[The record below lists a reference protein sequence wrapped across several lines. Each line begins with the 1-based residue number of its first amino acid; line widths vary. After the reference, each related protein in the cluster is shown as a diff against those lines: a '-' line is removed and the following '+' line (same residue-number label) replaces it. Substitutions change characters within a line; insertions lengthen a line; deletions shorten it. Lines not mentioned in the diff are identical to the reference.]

1 MVGAF
6 LPAGTFVPSGRA
18 ETAMRAPSAAMLGNT
33 QPGGRGAITAG
44 DIGTSRPLGI
54 YDPLQLIGDDPVKYR
69 RFQELE
75 IKHGRIAMLA
85 SVHVLVTLAGFK
97 WSGYASYL
105 SFPPLKF
112 EDIPGGTLGSWEALP
127 QAGWAQIV
135 ALVAILDNSV
145 FAQEPGNAPGDVVRD
160 ANGEDRIPWVR
171 YDDPDVRE
179 FKLNAERNN
188 GRAAMMGIYGM
199 MIHEYLTGNP
209 VFPIAV
215 GRRLDEEIAEAAAE
229 SEDEESE
236 GEEGEIL
243 AQMEQVLAQMARSQ
257 EDMQALLRQSPRL
270 RAAAES
276 NPKVAALLD
285 PNPSNEARTLLQ
297 FEDQTVQRM
306 LEAVQTMQKE
316 LDVSIATMQDLSE
329 KVGAVFEDPDFEALC
344 FERMNEV
351 NTATDGQESRT
362 AVASLKDTEQRSA
375 VLHEAMQDIQQVL
388 ARLEA
393 PQELLAVL
401 RKSPRVQFLAQHV
414 PKVAAMLQE
423 GTDLEPTARM
433 AKQME
438 KIATDMQAIVQ
449 QQEDDGLAG
458 VLAATE
464 AALADP
470 EVAAIFA
477 ELQDPTEDPTA
488 PRRLFAVPAQAAP
501 RAAPPAMAAKAPVK
515 KPAAKTPVKKA
526 PVKKA
531 PVKPKPKK
539 SPVKSGFPASG
550 SAIKVGD
557 IGTTRP
563 LGVYD
568 PLQLMTK
575 MPDKYRRWQEMEIKH
590 GRIAM
595 AACTHVFLTLN
606 GVRWPGYL
614 SYAEDIKFEDM
625 PGGTWA
631 SWAALPDL
639 AWLQIV
645 LVFALL
651 DNSILAQKPENAPGD
666 IMVGNPLWVRYD
678 DPDTKEFKLNV
689 ERNNGRAAMMG
700 ITGMMIHEALTGNP
714 VWPIE
719 IPEQPILELAYD
731 DISKGP
737 ARVGSFVLAS
747 LGMAFVGGIA
757 AINEFQQADLK
768 PSRARR

>member
-1 MVGAF
+1 MCAVIGYSVGRTSAQPRNVERSALALAR
-6 LPAGTFVPSGRA
+6 LPARPA
-18 ETAMRAPSAAMLGNT
+18 AAARAPAASMT
-33 QPGGRGAITAG
+33 SIRPG
-44 DIGTSRPLGI
+44 DVGTTRPLGV
-54 YDPLQLIGDDPVKYR
+54 YDPLGIMTRNPEKYR

-85 SVHVLVTLAGFK
+85 VLHVIVTGAGYR
-97 WSGYASYL
+97 WAGYCSYL

-160 ANGEDRIPWVR
+160 ADGFDRIPWVR
-171 YDDPDVRE
+171 YDDPEVRE

-188 GRAAMMGIYGM
+188 GRAAMMGIIGM
-199 MIHEYLTGNP
+199 MIHEGLVGNP
-209 VFPIAV
+209 IFPIAA

-229 SEDEESE
+229 SDDEESE
-236 GEEGEIL
+236 PDEGEVL
-243 AQMEQVLAQMARSQ
+243 AQMEQVLAQMSQSQ
-257 EDMQALLRQSPRL
+257 EDLQALLRQSPRL

-285 PNPSNEARTLLQ
+285 PNPNNALLQ

-306 LEAVQTMQKE
+306 LKAVQTMQKE
-316 LDVSIATMQDLSE
+316 LDVSIATMQDLSD

-344 FERMNEV
+344 AERMDQV
-351 NTATDGQESRT
+351 NTATDVQESRT
-362 AVASLKDTEQRSA
+362 AVASLKDTEQG
-375 VLHEAMQDIQQVL
+375 L
-388 ARLEA
+388 ARLGA
-393 PQELLAVL
+393 PEELLVVL

-414 PKVAAMLQE
+414 PKVAAMLQN

-438 KIATDMQAIVQ
+438 KIATHMQAIVQ
-449 QQEDDGLAG
+449 QQEEDGLAG

-464 AALADP
+464 GALADP
-470 EVAAIFA
+470 EVTAIFA

-488 PRRLFAVPAQAAP
+488 PRRLFAAPAQAAP
-501 RAAPPAMAAKAPVK
+501 RAAPPSMAAKAPVK
-515 KPAAKTPVKKA
+515 KPAAKTPVKKPAAKTPVKKA
-526 PVKKA
+526 PAKKA

-539 SPVKSGFPASG
+539 APVKRSSPTPKPGFPASG

-651 DNSILAQKPENAPGD
+651 DNSILAQKPGNAPGD
-666 IMVGNPLWVRYD
+666 LF
-678 DPDTKEFKLNV
+678 TE
-689 ERNNGRAAMMG
+689 
-700 ITGMMIHEALTGNP
+700 
-714 VWPIE
+714 
-719 IPEQPILELAYD
+719 
-731 DISKGP
+731 
-737 ARVGSFVLAS
+737 
-747 LGMAFVGGIA
+747 
-757 AINEFQQADLK
+757 
-768 PSRARR
+768 

>member
-1 MVGAF
+1 MFAVIGYKVGHSSAQASTDAEVDESALALAA
-6 LPAGTFVPSGRA
+6 LPIRRTPEVVMTSIKPGDVGT
-18 ETAMRAPSAAMLGNT
+18 T
-33 QPGGRGAITAG
+33 
-44 DIGTSRPLGI
+44 RPLGV
-54 YDPLQLIGDDPVKYR
+54 YDPLGLMTKNPEKYR

-85 SVHVLVTLAGFK
+85 VLHVIVTGAGFK

-112 EDIPGGTLGSWEALP
+112 EDIPGGTLGSWETLP

-145 FAQEPGNAPGDVVRD
+145 FAQEPGNEPGDVVRD
-160 ANGEDRIPWVR
+160 ADGNDRIPWVR
-171 YDDPDVRE
+171 YDDPEVRE

-188 GRAAMMGIYGM
+188 GRAAMMGIIGM
-199 MIHEYLTGNP
+199 MIHEGLTGNP
-209 VFPIAV
+209 IFPIAA

-229 SEDEESE
+229 SDDEGTEFEESE
-236 GEEGEIL
+236 VL

-270 RAAAES
+270 RAATES

-285 PNPSNEARTLLQ
+285 PNPSSEASTLLQ

-306 LEAVQTMQKE
+306 LEAVQKIQKE
-316 LDVSIATMQDLSE
+316 VDVSIATMQDLSE
-329 KVGAVFEDPDFEALC
+329 KVDLVLEDPDFVALC
-344 FERMNEV
+344 VDRMNQV
-351 NTATDGQESRT
+351 NTATDVQESRN
-362 AVASLKDTEQRSA
+362 AVASLKDAEQRPA
-375 VLHEAMQDIQQVL
+375 VLNEAMQDIQQVL
-388 ARLEA
+388 ARLGE
-393 PQELLAVL
+393 PQELPALL

-414 PKVAAMLQE
+414 PTVAAMLQN
-423 GTDLEPTARM
+423 GTDLERTAFM

-438 KIATDMQAIVQ
+438 KIATEMRAIVQ
-449 QQEDDGLAG
+449 QQQEDGLAG
-458 VLAATE
+458 VMAATE
-464 AALADP
+464 DALADP
-470 EVAAIFA
+470 EVTALLA

-488 PRRLFAVPAQAAP
+488 PRRLFALPAQAAP
-501 RAAPPAMAAKAPVK
+501 RAPPPAMAARAPVK
-515 KPAAKTPVKKA
+515 KPAAK
-526 PVKKA
+526 
-531 PVKPKPKK
+531 PKSLPSAAKK
-539 SPVKSGFPASG
+539 SGRKSGIPAPG
-550 SAIKVGD
+550 SPIRNGD
-557 IGTTRP
+557 VGTTRP
-563 LGVYD
+563 LQVYD

-651 DNSILAQKPENAPGD
+651 DNSILAQKPGNAPGD
-666 IMVGNPLWVRYD
+666 LLAGREWFPWVRYS
-678 DPDTKEFKLNV
+678 DPDTREFKLNV
-689 ERNNGRAAMMG
+689 E
-700 ITGMMIHEALTGNP
+700 
-714 VWPIE
+714 
-719 IPEQPILELAYD
+719 
-731 DISKGP
+731 
-737 ARVGSFVLAS
+737 
-747 LGMAFVGGIA
+747 
-757 AINEFQQADLK
+757 
-768 PSRARR
+768 

>member
-85 SVHVLVTLAGFK
+85 VLHVLVTLAGFK

-112 EDIPGGTLGSWEALP
+112 EDIPGGTLGSWAALP

-236 GEEGEIL
+236 GEEGEVL

-257 EDMQALLRQSPRL
+257 EDLQALLRQSPRL

-344 FERMNEV
+344 AERMGQV
-351 NTATDGQESRT
+351 NTATDVQESRN
-362 AVASLKDTEQRSA
+362 AVASLKDTEQRPA
-375 VLHEAMQDIQQVL
+375 VLREAMQDIEQVL
-388 ARLEA
+388 ARLGA
-393 PQELLAVL
+393 PEELLVVL

-414 PKVAAMLQE
+414 PKVAAMLQN

-433 AKQME
+433 AKKVQA
-438 KIATDMQAIVQ
+438 KAKKVQAIVQ
-449 QQEDDGLAG
+449 QQEEEGLAG

-464 AALADP
+464 DALADP

-477 ELQDPTEDPTA
+477 ELQDPTEDPPA
-488 PRRLFAVPAQAAP
+488 NRRLFA
-501 RAAPPAMAAKAPVK
+501 
-515 KPAAKTPVKKA
+515 
-526 PVKKA
+526 
-531 PVKPKPKK
+531 
-539 SPVKSGFPASG
+539 
-550 SAIKVGD
+550 
-557 IGTTRP
+557 
-563 LGVYD
+563 
-568 PLQLMTK
+568 
-575 MPDKYRRWQEMEIKH
+575 
-590 GRIAM
+590 
-595 AACTHVFLTLN
+595 
-606 GVRWPGYL
+606 
-614 SYAEDIKFEDM
+614 
-625 PGGTWA
+625 
-631 SWAALPDL
+631 
-639 AWLQIV
+639 
-645 LVFALL
+645 
-651 DNSILAQKPENAPGD
+651 APG
-666 IMVGNPLWVRYD
+666 P
-678 DPDTKEFKLNV
+678 P
-689 ERNNGRAAMMG
+689 
-700 ITGMMIHEALTGNP
+700 
-714 VWPIE
+714 
-719 IPEQPILELAYD
+719 
-731 DISKGP
+731 
-737 ARVGSFVLAS
+737 
-747 LGMAFVGGIA
+747 
-757 AINEFQQADLK
+757 
-768 PSRARR
+768 